1 MQSNF
6 QQKKVRSK
14 EAKPAVQD
22 IHEVVAKVFLAFAL
36 ALIGGL
42 VSSLI
47 AVSHKSMCR
56 LISLAAGTLLGVT
69 LFIII
74 PESMETLSLLSL
86 VAALASG
93 YAVFF
98 LVSRYVFHVCPA
110 CAASH
115 FDEAATHHFS
125 EIAAAMILA
134 LGLHSTLDGLALSW
148 GMDGKMAGNVD
159 FSLVAAICI
168 HKVPEGLALGA
179 LLMASGFSRL
189 RTIGLV
195 AAVESTTLIGGA
207 LGLWLQPQASARW
220 IALIPAHIG
229 GGFIFLAFHAVFGE
243 LVKHGRKLVL
253 NSFVVGVLLIVLIHF
268 TIH

>member
-1 MQSNF
+1 M
-6 QQKKVRSK
+6 
-14 EAKPAVQD
+14 QD
-22 IHEVVAKVFLAFAL
+22 IHEIVLKVLLAFAL

-42 VSSLI
+42 ISSLT
-47 AVSHKSMCR
+47 AVSHKSLCR

-74 PESMETLSLLSL
+74 PESIELLPLWGL
-86 VAALASG
+86 VTALVSG

-98 LVSRYVFHVCPA
+98 IVSRYVFHVCPA

-125 EIAAAMILA
+125 EIAAAMIIA

-148 GMDGKMAGNVD
+148 GPETGTAGNVD
-159 FSLVAAICI
+159 FSLLAAICI

-189 RTIGLV
+189 RAVGLV
-195 AAVESTTLIGGA
+195 AAVESTTLIGGL
-207 LGLWLQPQASARW
+207 LGLWLQPQASGRW
-220 IALIPAHIG
+220 MALIPAHIG

-243 LVKHGRKLVL
+243 LVRHGRKLVI
-253 NSFVVGVLLIVLIHF
+253 NSFIIGVLLIVILHFVIH
-268 TIH
+268 

>member
-1 MQSNF
+1 MQH
-6 QQKKVRSK
+6 
-14 EAKPAVQD
+14 
-22 IHEVVAKVFLAFAL
+22 IWEVVIKVFPAFAL
-36 ALIGGL
+36 ALAGG
-42 VSSLI
+42 VISSLT

-56 LISLAAGTLLGVT
+56 MISLAAGMLLGVT

-74 PESMETLSLLSL
+74 PESIETLSLWSL
-86 VAALASG
+86 GAALLSG

-148 GMDGKMAGNVD
+148 GREAEMAGNVD
-159 FSLVAAICI
+159 FSLFAAICI

-179 LLMASGFSRL
+179 LLMASGMSRL
-189 RTIGLV
+189 RTLAWV

-207 LGLWLQPQASARW
+207 LGLRLQPHASGRW
-220 IALIPAHIG
+220 MDLMLAHIG

-243 LVKHGRKLVL
+243 LVRHGRKLVL
-253 NSFVVGVLLIVLIHF
+253 NSFIIGVLLIVVLHFVIH
-268 TIH
+268 

>member
-1 MQSNF
+1 MQDVS
-6 QQKKVRSK
+6 
-14 EAKPAVQD
+14 
-22 IHEVVAKVFLAFAL
+22 EVAIRVLLAFTLAL
-36 ALIGGL
+36 AGGII
-42 VSSLI
+42 SSMT
-47 AVSHKSMCR
+47 AVSHKSLCR

-74 PESMETLSLLSL
+74 PECIETLPLLSL
-86 VAALASG
+86 GAALVSG

-125 EIAAAMILA
+125 EIAGAMMIA

-148 GMDGKMAGNVD
+148 GMDAEIAGNMD
-159 FSLVAAICI
+159 FSMLAAICI

-179 LLMASGFSRL
+179 LLMASGMRRL
-189 RTIGLV
+189 RTLV
-195 AAVESTTLIGGA
+195 WVTAIESTTLIGGA
-207 LGLWLQPQASARW
+207 LGLWLQPRDTGQW
-220 IALIPAHIG
+220 MFMIPAHIG

-253 NSFVVGVLLIVLIHF
+253 NSFAAGILLIVILHYVIR
-268 TIH
+268 

>member
-1 MQSNF
+1 
-6 QQKKVRSK
+6 
-14 EAKPAVQD
+14 VQD
-22 IHEVVAKVFLAFAL
+22 VWEVMIKVFLAFAL
-36 ALIGGL
+36 ALAGGV
-42 VSSLI
+42 VSSLT
-47 AVSHKSMCR
+47 AVSHKSLCR

-74 PESMETLSLLSL
+74 PESIETLSLWSL
-86 VAALASG
+86 CTALASG

-125 EIAAAMILA
+125 EIAAALILA

-148 GMDGKMAGNVD
+148 GMDAASAGNVD
-159 FSLVAAICI
+159 FSLVSAICI

-189 RTIGLV
+189 RALGLV

-207 LGLWLQPQASARW
+207 LGLWLQPQASGYW
-220 IALIPAHIG
+220 MALVPAHIG

-243 LVKHGRKLVL
+243 LVRHGRKLVL
-253 NSFVVGVLLIVLIHF
+253 NSFIAGVLLIVILHFAIH
-268 TIH
+268 

>member
-1 MQSNF
+1 M
-6 QQKKVRSK
+6 V
-14 EAKPAVQD
+14 
-22 IHEVVAKVFLAFAL
+22 KVFLAFAL
-36 ALIGGL
+36 ALTGG
-42 VSSLI
+42 VISSLT
-47 AVSHKSMCR
+47 AVSHKSLCR

-74 PESMETLSLLSL
+74 PECVEKLSIWSL
-86 VAALASG
+86 GVALASG

-115 FDEAATHHFS
+115 FDEAVTHRFS
-125 EIAAAMILA
+125 EIATAMILA

-148 GMDGKMAGNVD
+148 GIDAEMAGNVD
-159 FSLVAAICI
+159 FSLLAAICI
-168 HKVPEGLALGA
+168 HKIPEGLALGA
-179 LLMASGFSRL
+179 LLMASGMSRL
-189 RTIGLV
+189 RTLGWV

-207 LGLWLQPQASARW
+207 LGIWLQPQAGSNW
-220 IALIPAHIG
+220 MALVPAHIG

-253 NSFVVGVLLIVLIHF
+253 NNFIIGVLLIAILHFAIHLF
-268 TIH
+268 

>member
-1 MQSNF
+1 M
-6 QQKKVRSK
+6 RRI
-14 EAKPAVQD
+14 VQD
-22 IHEVVAKVFLAFAL
+22 VREVEIRVFLAFAL
-36 ALIGGL
+36 ALAGGAI
-42 VSSLI
+42 SSLT

-56 LISLAAGTLLGVT
+56 LISLAAGPLRGVT
-69 LFIII
+69 LFLII
-74 PESMETLSLLSL
+74 PESFETLSFLSL
-86 VAALASG
+86 ITALASG

-98 LVSRYVFHVCPA
+98 IVSRYVFHVCPA

-148 GMDGKMAGNVD
+148 GIEAEMAGDVD
-159 FSLVAAICI
+159 FSMLAAICI
-168 HKVPEGLALGA
+168 HKLPEGLALGA
-179 LLMASGFSRL
+179 LLMASGMSRL
-189 RTIGLV
+189 RTLLLV

-207 LGLWLQPQASARW
+207 LGLWLLPKASGYW
-220 IALIPAHIG
+220 MALVPAHIG

-253 NSFVVGVLLIVLIHF
+253 NSFIAGVLLIVIVHSV
-268 TIH
+268 IP